1 MAEGPVVHY
10 YVRRLRRVLLHKNVT
25 VSFGTRALKVKE
37 KEFENIRIDRIEAYG
52 KQFRIYC
59 STGTIILIHLL
70 MWGSWSIYRKNR
82 PWDKPRDRARI
93 VFHTAT
99 HHVVAFSAPV
109 VKVLTPRELEN
120 DKWGN
125 LGPDPLRSDFSFKE
139 FSRRLD
145 MQNGREIGE
154 VLLNQQVISGIG
166 NILRVEILFYAHIHP
181 RRRVNTLSNAEKN
194 EIIRWT
200 FKLSQT
206 WLQEMGKK
214 KSWLQIYRASGKP
227 CPVCSMPI
235 RFFRQASRVTYAC
248 PHCQQ

>member
-10 YVRRLRRVLLHKNVT
+10 YARRLRRFLMHKDVR
-25 VSFGTRALKVKE
+25 VSFGIRALKTRE
-37 KEFENIRIDRIEAYG
+37 KEFQKIRIDRIEAYG

-59 STGTIILIHLL
+59 SNGKIILIHLL
-70 MWGSWSIYRKNR
+70 MWGSWSFYRKNR

-93 VFHTAT
+93 VFHTIT
-99 HHVVAFSAPV
+99 HDIVAFSAPV
-109 VKVLTPRELEN
+109 VKVLTARELEH

-139 FSRRLD
+139 FTRRLNAQD
-145 MQNGREIGE
+145 GKQIGE
-154 VLLNQQVISGIG
+154 ALLNQQVISGLG
-166 NILRVEILFYAHIHP
+166 NILRIEILFYAHIHP
-181 RRRVNTLSNAEKN
+181 RRSVNALTETEKK

-227 CPVCSMPI
+227 CPVCGTPI
-235 RFFRQASRVTYAC
+235 QFFRQAGRVTYAC
-248 PHCQQ
+248 PHCQH

>member
-10 YVRRLRRVLLHKNVT
+10 YVRRLRRVLLHTDVT
-25 VSFGTRALKVKE
+25 ISFGTKALKARE
-37 KEFENIRIDRIEAYG
+37 KEFKNIRITAIEAHG

-59 STGTIILIHLL
+59 SNGTIILIHLL
-70 MWGSWSIYRKNR
+70 MWGSWSIYPKNR

-93 VFHTAT
+93 VFHTPT
-99 HHVVAFSAPV
+99 HDAVAFSAPV
-109 VKVLTPRELEN
+109 VKVLTAHELEN

-139 FSRRLD
+139 FTKRLNT
-145 MQNGREIGE
+145 QNGKEIGE

-166 NILRVEILFYAHIHP
+166 NILRIEILFYAHIHP
-181 RRRVNTLSNAEKN
+181 RRLVHTLTNPEKN

-206 WLQEMGKK
+206 WLQEMGKN
-214 KSWLQIYRASGKP
+214 KSWLQIYRSAGKP
-227 CPVCSMPI
+227 CPVCGTPI
-235 RFFRQASRVTYAC
+235 QFFRQAGRVTYAC
-248 PHCQQ
+248 PRCQQ